1 MPTTLRALLT
11 TLVLLIPLAAFQVV
25 SAQEPVILT
34 KAAGK
39 GPATA
44 ISELSQL
51 RGRQIWMV
59 NAPQADCAKMEA
71 LGMIVDCEQG
81 RETYGMQHEI
91 VIWCQEFD
99 HAIAAKILGHLGRS
113 DFSQRTHVTNPQG
126 TNNGE
131 CGMLFEITIRYR
143 DAASTEPAAPVAAP
157 TAPSG
162 GAGGIFSKEG
172 GTATVSSS
180 AAPAAAGP
188 ISQLNQLRG
197 RQIWMVNAPAAEC
210 AKMEALGMIVDCD
223 QGGETYGMERDI
235 VIWCQEF
242 DHGIAG
248 KILSHL
254 GRTGFDQRTHVTEPD
269 NVDNEECG
277 QLYEITM
284 YY

>member
-1 MPTTLRALLT
+1 MPATLRAVLA

-25 SAQEPVILT
+25 SAQEPVVLSKT
-34 KAAGK
+34 AGK
-39 GPATA
+39 GPTTA

-59 NAPQADCAKMEA
+59 NAPQADCDKMEA

-91 VIWCQEFD
+91 VIWCQAFD
-99 HAIAAKILGHLGRS
+99 HAIAAKILNHLGRS
-113 DFSQRTHVTNPQG
+113 NFEQRTHVTFPQG

-131 CGMLFEITIRYR
+131 CSQLFEITIRYR
-143 DAASTEPAAPVAAP
+143 DAASSEPEAPP
-157 TAPSG
+157 TAPASQG
-162 GAGGIFSKEG
+162 GMIFSKEG
-172 GTATVSSS
+172 GSSASTATVAS
-180 AAPAAAGP
+180 APVHTGP
-188 ISQLNQLRG
+188 ISQLSQLRG
-197 RQIWMVNAPAAEC
+197 RQIWMVNAPTAEC

-223 QGGETYGMERDI
+223 QGVDTYGMERDI

-242 DHGIAG
+242 DPSIAG
-248 KILSHL
+248 VILSHL
-254 GRTGFDQRTHVTEPD
+254 GRTSFDQRTHGTEPENTD
-269 NVDNEECG
+269 NDECG